1 MKGPD
6 TDALG
11 THTMAVEV
19 TAHLTVAA
27 TLLSLG
33 PYTPIVHPGEQA
45 IHVVNQ
51 AMKDGNLGRLHHAL
65 TEHLR

>member
-6 TDALG
+6 TNALG
-11 THTMAVEV
+11 QAQMAVECV
-19 TAHLTVAA
+19 AHLAVAA

-51 AMKDGNLGRLHHAL
+51 AMKHGNLGRIHHAL